1 MEFSC
6 SQRFQP
12 NLWKEALSSFTMWS
26 HHNSLLFRSLL
37 VNKYMLIIVQL
48 LKDSKFDF
56 FLLTSCLI
64 ALKMAPY
71 VFLNVFPRIT
81 GISVQKNKPRLGYM
95 SSSWLCEIGL
105 ICTDLLCLQWLVL
118 ETEKMLE
125 TDVESIIVKFS
136 SIVLPVYLQN
146 PCSRR
151 RAGCHTDIFNWAR
164 VNQIW
169 NSICF
174 SDQSL

>member
-12 NLWKEALSSFTMWS
+12 NLWKEALSSFRMWS

-118 ETEKMLE
+118 EIEKMLE
-125 TDVESIIVKFS
+125 TDVEYNCKIFQHCS
-136 SIVLPVYLQN
+136 SCILTKPLFKEKGWMSHWHFQL
-146 PCSRR
+146 
-151 RAGCHTDIFNWAR
+151 G
-164 VNQIW
+164 
-169 NSICF
+169 
-174 SDQSL
+174 